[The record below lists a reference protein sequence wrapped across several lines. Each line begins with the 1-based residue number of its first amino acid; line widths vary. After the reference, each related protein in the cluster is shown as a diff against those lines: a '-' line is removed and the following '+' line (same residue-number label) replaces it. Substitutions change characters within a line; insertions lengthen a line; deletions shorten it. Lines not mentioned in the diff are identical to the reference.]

1 MVQRNR
7 YIVALVLLI
16 FFVIGLITNILGPII
31 PDIIDNFRVSLT
43 AAAVLPFAFFIAYGV
58 MSIPAGFAVERYRE
72 KKILLGA
79 FLMSLAG
86 ALSFAL
92 APVYSMA
99 IGSLF
104 LIGAGM
110 AVLQVAINP
119 LLRVAG
125 GEEHFAFNSAV
136 VQFVFGLAS
145 FLSPRIYSSLV
156 RDLHVMPAD
165 PGLALR
171 TLARLTPH
179 ELPWVSLYW
188 VFAVVSAAMIVIVG
202 ASRFPL
208 VHRKA
213 DEQAGTLSMYR
224 TLLRN
229 PVVPLYF
236 LSVFAYVGSEQGT
249 ADWMSKFLSD
259 YHRYNPQTTGA
270 EAVSWF
276 WGLMT
281 VGCFIGML
289 LLKIFDS
296 SRVLVFASIGA
307 IATLTVALIA
317 PRDVAVV
324 AFPLVGLFASV
335 MWPILISLALNS
347 VAEHQGSF
355 AGILCTAIMGGAV
368 VPLIIGRVGDWAGL
382 RTGLLVLYITF
393 GFVMSTGFWAR
404 PLIRNATIGNREGA
418 VNEKR

>member
-1 MVQRNR
+1 VQRNR

>member
-1 MVQRNR
+1 MQRNR

>member
-236 LSVFAYVGSEQGT
+236 LSVFDYVGSEQGT

-404 PLIRNATIGNREGA
+404 PLIRNATIRSREAGT
-418 VNEKR
+418 E

>member
-1 MVQRNR
+1 MQRNR

-289 LLKIFDS
+289 LLKILDS

>member
-1 MVQRNR
+1 VQRNR

-289 LLKIFDS
+289 LLKILDS